1 MKQVVICSATLALT
15 LFVAPSYGD
24 NWERQKHQQDM
35 MMSNQ
40 SQMYSD
46 MGMQNRQAS
55 VEENRRMM
63 LERGSMNSVDYVDT
77 TPSMVVVRSVED
89 IENLPATAAGNPDGR
104 SMDGKDDRHDWRTGH
119 RGRIHHEY

>member
-15 LFVAPSYGD
+15 LFVAPSYGE
-24 NWERQKHQQDM
+24 NWERQRFNQEM
-35 MMSNQ
+35 MENQ

-46 MGMQNRQAS
+46 DGMPYRVAS

-63 LERGSMNSVDYVDT
+63 LERGGKNSVDYIETMPT
-77 TPSMVVVRSVED
+77 TAGVSSIDD
-89 IENLPATAAGNPDGR
+89 IENLPATAAGYPDGR
-104 SMDGKDDRHDWRTGH
+104 SMYDRDRKHDWRTGH